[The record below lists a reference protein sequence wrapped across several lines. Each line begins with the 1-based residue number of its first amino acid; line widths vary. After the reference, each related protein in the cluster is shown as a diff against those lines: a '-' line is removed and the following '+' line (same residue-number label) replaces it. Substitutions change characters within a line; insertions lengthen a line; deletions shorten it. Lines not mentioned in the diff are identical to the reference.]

1 MYNRVFSRHTPTYST
16 CAPSLSPV
24 SSKRR
29 SIDFANLKPYEDVT
43 CVRKPLASVA
53 SKERRCVAV
62 LSTSFRDKEDKDSNV
77 LFLFALR
84 TIASERSFSRRRTRS
99 HPRLPLPVVILSPL
113 GNMCLKIPLEETHRL
128 SRFSRAGKGSIRD
141 ASDGPRTVRFPRPPP
156 PLFSENG
163 VETTTGTRATMM
175 GTNARATACFWITRT

>member
-16 CAPSLSPV
+16 CAPSLSPAR
-24 SSKRR
+24 SKRR

-62 LSTSFRDKEDKDSNV
+62 LSTSFRDTEDKDFL
-77 LFLFALR
+77 LFLFVSS
-84 TIASERSFSRRRTRS
+84 TITSERSFSRRRTTRS
-99 HPRLPLPVVILSPL
+99 RPRVPLLVVILSPL
-113 GNMCLKIPLEETHRL
+113 GNMCFKIPLEETHRL